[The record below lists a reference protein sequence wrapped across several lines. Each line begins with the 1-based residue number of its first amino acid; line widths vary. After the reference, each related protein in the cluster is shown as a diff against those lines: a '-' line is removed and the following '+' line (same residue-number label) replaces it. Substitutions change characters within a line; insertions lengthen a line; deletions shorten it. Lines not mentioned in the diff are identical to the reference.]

1 VSTPEDAADY
11 PDWMTT
17 KDAPTPPQ
25 GAVDHQITRPDGRVV
40 AFTTWGADDDWAMLR
55 IPGTP
60 GSRFTL
66 RADTTP
72 WSERGLRMIT
82 TERPGFGAS
91 TRLPGRGFNEHA
103 DDLVAVLDELGLGRV
118 PVIGGSGAAPHILA
132 LCARH
137 PDRVEAATIV
147 VGAAPLEDAEIDQM
161 IGLNATVHRMGLAGD
176 RAGIRAL
183 AAEARA
189 SILADPLGGFRT
201 MMETAPPADQEIMN
215 DPDWQTSFVAAISE
229 ALRPEVEGWVDEGE
243 AIRLRWDD
251 VDLDAVDCTVTW
263 WHGTEDRNA
272 PLSAAKRLVDR
283 LPDARLIVWDDGGH
297 FTGYRK
303 EEEILDELLS
313 RCQDPPGVSGA
324 SSSSRY

>member
-1 VSTPEDAADY
+1 MVGPSNHRGNAGY
-11 PDWMTT
+11 CDWMPNNGLP
-17 KDAPTPPQ
+17 APPQ

-40 AFTTWGADDDWAMLR
+40 AFTTWGADDNRAVLQ

-60 GSRFTL
+60 GSRYTL

-72 WSERGLRMIT
+72 WSDRGLRMIT

-137 PDRVEAATIV
+137 PDRVEAATVV
-147 VGAAPLEDAEIDQM
+147 VGAAPLEEAEIDQM
-161 IGLNATVHRMGLAGD
+161 IGLNATAHRMGQAGD
-176 RAGIRAL
+176 RAGVTAL
-183 AAEARA
+183 LAETRA
-189 SILADPLGGFRT
+189 SILADPLGGLRT
-201 MMETAPPADQEIMN
+201 VMETAPPEDQEVMN
-215 DPDWQTSFVAAISE
+215 DPDWQTSFVAAICE
-229 ALRPEVEGWVDEGE
+229 ALRPGVEGWVDEGQ

-251 VDLDAVDCTVTW
+251 IDLDAIECTVTW

-272 PLSAAKRLVDR
+272 PLSAARRLVDR
-283 LPDARLIVWDDGGH
+283 LPKARLIVWDEGGH

-313 RCQDPPGVSGA
+313 RC
-324 SSSSRY
+324 